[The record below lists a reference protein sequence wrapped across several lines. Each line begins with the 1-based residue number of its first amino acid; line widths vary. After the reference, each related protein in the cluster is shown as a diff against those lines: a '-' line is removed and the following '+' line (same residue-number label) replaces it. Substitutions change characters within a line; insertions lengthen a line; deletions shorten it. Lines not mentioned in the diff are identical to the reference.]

1 MESIHRL
8 TLMSKE
14 LWIQAHDELVEEYM
28 EDHPSVTWEQAYDRC
43 AEHAS
48 ERMGDNLA
56 DLADRLRMEAKEQQ

>member
-1 MESIHRL
+1 
-8 TLMSKE
+8 MSKA

-28 EDHPSVTWEQAYDRC
+28 EENPSVSWEQAYDRT

-56 DLADRLRMEAKEQQ
+56 DLGDRLRKEMKEQQ